1 MTDALANSGL
11 VIVDKP
17 AGMTSHDVVG
27 RLRRYFHTKKVG
39 HAGTLDPMA
48 TGVLVLGLERGT
60 KFLAHMVASTKS
72 YDATI
77 RLGAATTTDDAE
89 GEHCWGAS
97 AAGVDRTAIETENAK
112 LTGDI
117 MQKPAAVSAIKINGR
132 RAHELVRE
140 GQEVDIPARPVTVDK
155 FDVLAERRE
164 DNYIDLD
171 VTVDCSSGTYIR
183 SLARDLGEALQ
194 VGGHLTALRRTK
206 VGPFVLAY
214 ALSLDA
220 LAESPRLSLS
230 LDEALAR
237 CFPVLS
243 VTEDEADEGSDPHPR
258 VGEGPGVGGH
268 LQLGVLV
275 GPAGELGLGDDP
287 QVVGPAQQVVGTT
300 DEALP
305 AHGGLV
311 DETRR
316 GVAQGGE
323 HLVGAEAAGVDDPGA
338 DLRAQGGGDLLLVLA
353 AEVAEAL
360 SDRVDGG
367 DDRLASP
374 ETHVEVDEQAVLA
387 LSSVAQVARGDD
399 RGLRCAVDEG
409 EVHAPEGTR
418 GD

>member
-27 RLRRYFHTKKVG
+27 RLRRDFHTKKVG

-97 AAGVDRTAIETENAK
+97 AAAIDRTAIEVEIAK

-140 GQEVDIPARPVTVDK
+140 GQEVDIPTRPVTVDK

-164 DNYIDLD
+164 GDYIDLD

-206 VGPFVLAY
+206 VGPFTLAD
-214 ALSLDA
+214 ALSLDT

-243 VTEDEADEGSDPHPR
+243 VTEE
-258 VGEGPGVGGH
+258 
-268 LQLGVLV
+268 
-275 GPAGELGLGDDP
+275 
-287 QVVGPAQQVVGTT
+287 
-300 DEALP
+300 
-305 AHGGLV
+305 
-311 DETRR
+311 
-316 GVAQGGE
+316 
-323 HLVGAEAAGVDDPGA
+323 EAAALAMGKWLEPRGLKGVH
-338 DLRAQGGGDLLLVLA
+338 A
-353 AEVAEAL
+353 AVAPNGQAVAL
-360 SDRVDGG
+360 IKEKGK
-367 DDRLASP
+367 RLA
-374 ETHVEVDEQAVLA
+374 TVF
-387 LSSVAQVARGDD
+387 VARPST
-399 RGLRCAVDEG
+399 L
-409 EVHAPEGTR
+409 
-418 GD
+418 